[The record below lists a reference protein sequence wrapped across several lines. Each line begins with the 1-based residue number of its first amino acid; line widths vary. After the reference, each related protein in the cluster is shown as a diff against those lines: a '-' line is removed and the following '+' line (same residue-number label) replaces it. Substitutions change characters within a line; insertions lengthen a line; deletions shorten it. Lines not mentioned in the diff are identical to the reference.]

1 MYVADFSKTNLTKFA
16 VISEKKSPKGR
27 FLKFEKLQNHRNEQ
41 TTTTTTT
48 SFFGQKY
55 KSWIVCPVNS
65 WKASSGGALTNTSTE
80 KESRHEGKGKEK
92 EKERGEGKEEKIE
105 KKAMAAILVFIM
117 ATFWPKK
124 TVGSTEK
131 ARLAITGLK
140 KWLDR
145 NQKPCMKSLWH
156 PG

>member
-1 MYVADFSKTNLTKFA
+1 MYLADFSKTNLTKFA

-55 KSWIVCPVNS
+55 KSWIVCPANS
-65 WKASSGGALTNTSTE
+65 WKASSGGALTSTSTE
-80 KESRHEGKGKEK
+80 KESKHEGKGKEK

-105 KKAMAAILVFIM
+105 KKVMAALLVFIM
-117 ATFWPKK
+117 ATL
-124 TVGSTEK
+124 EK
-131 ARLAITGLK
+131 NCWIDGKGPFGDNR
-140 KWLDR
+140 
-145 NQKPCMKSLWH
+145 S
-156 PG
+156 